1 VRPVSHYRNVEAN
14 PQGKGASA
22 RAVVTVNRTQ
32 ARTLCHDA
40 LRQIGRRATIQNMSL
55 ALGSFLDRWSR
66 ALIAGCVVYA
76 LIMAATMLL
85 GWGGDAVGEWLSAWG
100 NFPIMAL
107 LMVMLWPLLARDFL
121 SPRRRRAFQ
130 LIFAAQVL
138 DLVASVGWGHAAL
151 TVSETWG
158 SWPDVVWLF
167 YYPLVAWAFGLLYID
182 IGGQLRTT
190 RSIIDFLTILIGFG
204 ALLWFTALAP
214 LTTMSAA
221 EFAENWSAASYGLG
235 NAITIVAG
243 AILAMQVTGWRG
255 ERAITW
261 MLVALVATV
270 IADLLWVNAE
280 LSQAYEV
287 GAAIDLFYPVYY
299 IGMVLSADAQ
309 RRDRQRLSTRSLQG
323 DLRGSLPVVALM
335 VGVVA
340 LLNDRLN
347 LAGADSPVLVIV
359 VTLATALVVFS
370 QALATR
376 EVLGLHREVA
386 TRRFDERLTELVRRS
401 SDMIAICDPDGVI
414 RYASPS
420 SEQLLGVPPAELAGQ
435 RLDDVLGPEAP
446 QVRAAFDK
454 VRAAAYSEQVAT
466 FSIPQ
471 QQGEKRSFKMVIAN
485 LCHVDSIRGL
495 TLNIRDISDATR
507 LNDQLRTLAFHDPL
521 TLLANRALFT
531 ERVHHALKHVADGMT
546 PAVLFIDLDNFKTVN
561 DSLGHGAGD
570 QLLRGFAHRLMQN
583 TRAGDTVARLGGDE
597 FAVLIDHAPGE
608 EAAMAVARQILE
620 SCRQPFDIDGRPLRV
635 GASIGVA
642 MSDRVSTVE
651 RLMRNADAAM
661 YSAKSHGKGHA
672 EIFRPEMLRAAR
684 RRMRIENE
692 LATAIDLGQLEAHY
706 QPIVDL
712 SSRHLV
718 GVEAL
723 MRWRHPTRGLVMPAD
738 FIPLA
743 EETGQIVPMTQWM
756 LNRAC
761 EDAARL
767 QREITHGEGL
777 RVSVNVSSRYL
788 NHGNVVA
795 DVRGALATH
804 GVRADC
810 LILEV
815 TESLLLENSTQLE
828 RTFQELK
835 MIGVRL
841 ALDDFGTGYSSLAY
855 LHRFP
860 IDILK
865 IDRTFVERLAQGADA
880 EGVDATAL
888 ARAILSLAEA
898 LGLDTVA
905 EGIEHDNQRDTLLE
919 MGCRTGQGYSFG
931 KAMPVGEVLDAAV
944 TRRRSVLAG
953 NMPGSVEYS
962 ATGRFRGMDKG

>member
-1 VRPVSHYRNVEAN
+1 MHHRGARRPQKNTMPVL
-14 PQGKGASA
+14 G
-22 RAVVTVNRTQ
+22 
-32 ARTLCHDA
+32 
-40 LRQIGRRATIQNMSL
+40 SL
-55 ALGSFLDRWSR
+55 LGSFLDRRSR
-66 ALIAGCVVYA
+66 WLILACALYSFA
-76 LIMAATMLL
+76 LALPVIT
-85 GWGGDAVGEWLSAWG
+85 GWGGARVAEWISAWG
-100 NFPIMAL
+100 NFPLMGVL
-107 LMVMLWPLLARDFL
+107 LLMLWPLLRDPLL

-130 LIFAAQVL
+130 FIFAAQVL
-138 DLVASVGWGHAAL
+138 DLIASVGWGYSAL

-158 SWPDVVWLF
+158 AWPDVVWMGWYVL
-167 YYPLVAWAFGLLYID
+167 AATAFTLLYREL
-182 IGGQLRTT
+182 GGKLNTARAL
-190 RSIIDFLTILIGFG
+190 IDFAAIVIGFG
-204 ALLWFTALAP
+204 ALLWFTALEP
-214 LTTMSAA
+214 LTRMSGPQL
-221 EFAENWSAASYGLG
+221 AENWSAVSYGIG
-235 NAITIVAG
+235 NG
-243 AILAMQVTGWRG
+243 ACVIAAAMLAMQITAWRS

-261 MLVALVATV
+261 LLVALVATLV
-270 IADLLWVNAE
+270 ADLLWVSAE
-280 LSQAYEV
+280 LHEQYEA
-287 GAAIDLFYPVYY
+287 GALIDLVYPVYY
-299 IGMVLSADAQ
+299 FFAILSADAQ
-309 RRDRQRLSTRSLQG
+309 RHERENVSTRGLQG

-347 LAGADSPVLVIV
+347 LAAGDSPLLVLVV
-359 VTLATALVVFS
+359 LFATVLVVFS

-376 EVLGLHREVA
+376 EVVGLHREIA
-386 TRRFDERLTELVRRS
+386 RRRYDERLTELVRRS
-401 SDMIAICDPDGVI
+401 SDMIAICDLDGTI

-420 SEQLLGVPPAELAGQ
+420 SEQVLGVRAAELAGQ
-435 RLDDVLGPEAP
+435 RFDDYLGPEAP
-446 QVRAAFDK
+446 HVRETFDK
-454 VRAAAYSEQVAT
+454 VAAAAHSEQTAK

-471 QQGEKRSFKMVIAN
+471 QEGEKRSYKMVIAN
-485 LCHVDSIRGL
+485 LGHVDSIRGI
-495 TLNIRDISDATR
+495 TLNLRDISDATR
-507 LNDQLRTLAFHDPL
+507 LHDQLHTLAFHDSL
-521 TLLANRALFT
+521 TLLANRSLFT
-531 ERVHHALKHVADGMT
+531 DRVHHALKHVADGMT

-570 QLLRGFAHRLMQN
+570 QLLRGFAHRLVQC

-597 FAVLIDHAPGE
+597 FAVLIDHAPSE
-608 EAAMAVARQILE
+608 EAAMAVARQILDA
-620 SCRQPFDIDGRPLRV
+620 CRQPFEIDGRPMRV

-672 EIFRPEMLRAAR
+672 EIFQPEMLRAAR

-692 LATAIDLGQLEAHY
+692 LATAIDDGQLEAHY

-712 SSRHLV
+712 TSRHLV

-723 MRWRHPTRGLVMPAD
+723 MRWRHPTRGIVMPGD

-743 EETGQIVPMTQWM
+743 EETGQIVPMTQWI

-767 QREITHGEGL
+767 QQEISHGAGL
-777 RVSVNVSSRYL
+777 RVAVNVSSRYL

-795 DVRGALATH
+795 DVRAALAAH
-804 GVRADC
+804 QLRPDC

-815 TESLLLENSTQLE
+815 TESLLLENSAQLE
-828 RTFQELK
+828 RTFAELK
-835 MIGVRL
+835 TIGVRL

-865 IDRTFVERLAQGADA
+865 IDRTFVERLAQGAEA
-880 EGVDATAL
+880 EGVDAVAL

-905 EGIEHDNQRDTLLE
+905 EGIEDDHQRDTLLE
-919 MGCRTGQGYSFG
+919 LGCRTGQGYSFG
-931 KAMPVGEVLDAAV
+931 KAMPVSEVLEAAV

-953 NMPGSVEYS
+953 NIPGQMEYS
-962 ATGRFRGMDKG
+962 ATGRFRGMDTG

>member
-1 VRPVSHYRNVEAN
+1 M
-14 PQGKGASA
+14 GF
-22 RAVVTVNRTQ
+22 
-32 ARTLCHDA
+32 
-40 LRQIGRRATIQNMSL
+40 SL
-55 ALGSFLDRWSR
+55 GTFLDRWSR
-66 ALIAGCVVYA
+66 ALIAGGIVYSCVISVV
-76 LIMAATMLL
+76 LL
-85 GWGGDAVGEWLSAWG
+85 AGWGGDSVAEWISAWAT
-100 NFPIMAL
+100 FPVMG
-107 LMVMLWPLLARDFL
+107 VMLVMMWSVITDRSL
-121 SPRRRRAFQ
+121 SPYRRRAFQ
-130 LIFAAQVL
+130 LIFAAGVL
-138 DLVASVGWGHAAL
+138 DFVASVGWGYGAL
-151 TVSETWG
+151 TASETFG

-167 YYPLVAWAFGLLYID
+167 YYPLFAWACGLLYFD
-182 IGGQLRTT
+182 LGGRLNTV
-190 RSIIDFLTILIGFG
+190 RSLVDFATLVVGFG

-214 LTTMSAA
+214 LSTMNGEQLAA
-221 EFAENWSAASYGLG
+221 SWSAAGYGIG
-235 NAITIVAG
+235 NAICIIAG
-243 AILAMQVTGWRG
+243 AMVAMQINGWRG

-261 MLVALVATV
+261 LLLALVATLV
-270 IADLLWVNAE
+270 ADLLWVNAE
-280 LSQAYEV
+280 LSQAYQM
-287 GAAIDLFYPVYY
+287 GAPMDLVYLVYY
-299 IGMVLSADAQ
+299 CCMMLSANAQ
-309 RRDRQRLSTRSLQG
+309 RREHMNMSTRGLQG

-340 LLNDRLN
+340 LLHDKLS
-347 LAGADSPVLVIV
+347 LTDTDSPLLVLVV
-359 VTLATALVVFS
+359 LVATSLVVIS
-370 QALATR
+370 QALATH
-376 EVLGLHREVA
+376 EVVGLHREVA

-401 SDMIAICDPDGVI
+401 SDMIAICDQSGAI

-420 SEQLLGVPPAELAGQ
+420 SEQLLGVPPGELAGQ
-435 RLDDVLGPEAP
+435 KLDDVLGPEAP
-446 QVRAAFDK
+446 HVRDAFDK
-454 VRAAAYSEQVAT
+454 VLAAEHSELTTT

-471 QQGEKRSFKMVIAN
+471 GEGEKRSFKMVIAN
-485 LCHVDSIRGL
+485 LCHVDSIRGI
-495 TLNIRDISDATR
+495 TLNIRDISDAAR

-531 ERVHHALKHVADGMT
+531 DRVHQALKHITDGMT

-570 QLLRGFAHRLMQN
+570 QLLRSVAHRLVQC

-597 FAVLIDHAPGE
+597 FAVLIDHAAGE
-608 EAAMAVARQILE
+608 EAALAVARQILD
-620 SCRQPFDIDGRPLRV
+620 SCRQPFEIEGRPLRV

-661 YSAKSHGKGHA
+661 YAAKSRGKGRA
-672 EIFRPEMLRAAR
+672 EVFQPEMLRAAR

-692 LATAIDLGQLEAHY
+692 LATAIDLGQLESHY

-723 MRWRHPTRGLVMPAD
+723 MRWRHPTRGLVMPLD

-743 EETGQIVPMTQWM
+743 EETGQIVPMTQWI

-767 QREITHGEGL
+767 QAEIPHGAGL
-777 RVSVNVSSRYL
+777 RVAVNVSSRYL

-795 DVRGALATH
+795 DVRAAVAAHRL
-804 GVRADC
+804 RPDC

-815 TESLLLENSTQLE
+815 SESLLLENSSQLE
-828 RTFQELK
+828 RTFSDLK
-835 MIGVRL
+835 MIGVKL

-865 IDRTFVERLAQGADA
+865 IDRTFVERLAKGAEG
-880 EGVDATAL
+880 EGVDAVAL

-905 EGIEHDNQRDTLLE
+905 EGIEDDSQRDTLLAL
-919 MGCRTGQGYSFG
+919 GCRTGQGYAFG
-931 KAMPVGEVLDAAV
+931 KAMPVGEVLEAAV

-953 NMPGSVEYS
+953 NIPGDVEYS
-962 ATGRFRGMDKG
+962 ATGRFRGMEKS